1 MSTLSNTEGTLF
13 FWRAVET
20 DDRRWQPQ
28 WGSCPR
34 AATFTTW
41 RDVGRPR
48 LHQDDAERSAKNYAE
63 YIAAKK

>member
-1 MSTLSNTEGTLF
+1 MPLKNIEGTEY

-20 DDRRWQPQ
+20 DDLRWQPQ
-28 WGSCPR
+28 WGSCAR
-34 AATFTTW
+34 GETKTTW

-48 LHQDDAERSAKNYAE
+48 LDQHDAENSARGYAE